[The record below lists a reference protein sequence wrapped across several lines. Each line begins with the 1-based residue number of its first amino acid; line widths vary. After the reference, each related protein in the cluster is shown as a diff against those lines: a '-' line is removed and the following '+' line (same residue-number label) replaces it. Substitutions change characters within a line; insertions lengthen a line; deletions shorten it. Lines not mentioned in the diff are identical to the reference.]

1 MPTLNRFPA
10 DQDPASKTKTK
21 RKRRVLE
28 PIDLK
33 NVPDQPLILKN
44 AISQNYEDN
53 SRRRPV
59 KEGKSSRYA
68 GIYFDDK
75 LNKWKA
81 QMMINR
87 EVRSLGYHDSEEAAA
102 AIYAKAAFKYKTK
115 KANQTTFGG
124 MDLGNVPAQSFLRN
138 ERASSGYKG
147 VKKSKNG
154 TGGKHELV
162 QSHWELLILRRRL
175 LAFMPEL
182 ITTLRLKSV
191 FLFLAL
197 LYNGSCSS
205 MKMESLETPREFNT
219 T

>member
-124 MDLGNVPAQSFLRN
+124 MDLGNVPAQSLLRN

-154 TGGKHELV
+154 R
-162 QSHWELLILRRRL
+162 WEARIG
-175 LAFMPEL
+175 
-182 ITTLRLKSV
+182 TKSLGTFDTAEEAAGIYARADYYIKTQVSVPV
-191 FLFLAL
+191 FSVAV
-197 LYNGSCSS
+197 
-205 MKMESLETPREFNT
+205 
-219 T
+219 